1 MDTKKTTVAAFHHF
15 VPRLSRIAI
24 FIVFALVFQFSNT
37 VYLTLTGSIAGAR
50 QMLRDD
56 LTFFFQMGMA
66 GLCVVYP
73 LLFRFKLRFTSRQ
86 IITSCSL
93 IIMATMGTAMY
104 SDAVPLLATASF
116 VLGAA
121 KMMGTFETLVS
132 IQLIITPK
140 KDYGVFFSVALG
152 IVLLSGQ
159 VSGIWA
165 VSLNYDYD
173 WKALYRIVIG
183 AHAVMILLAQLLLRE
198 MRIAKK
204 MPLYGID
211 WLGMLLWSLLISSI
225 TYVFSYGQVLDWFFS
240 ERIKGAVVLSL
251 LFLVLTVWRMFT
263 VRRPYIHPVVFRIKS
278 VNTAIAIILL
288 MQPFLSASGS
298 VMGAFTMGVLKL
310 DDLTGAAL
318 NWYIVA
324 GIVGG
329 SVFSYCWFRWYNGAF
344 KLFFVIAFLSLTWY
358 YIALY
363 FSLGNL
369 TEPATLALPYFLRG
383 FGNML
388 LFAGTGKYITRD
400 AGPAIFTQVLFYLA
414 VMRNALGSLIPASL
428 IAQVQYTTTWDY
440 HTKLAG
446 NIGSYNLIAKSL
458 YSSAYSSAGGSGSN
472 TIDGVQRAAKS
483 LYSRVNLQAQ
493 LLSGREISGSMAL
506 LGATVVVCLLLYHF
520 SGHITRKMPS
530 WRRIRSQTQ

>member
-446 NIGSYNLIAKSL
+446 NIGSYNLTAKSL